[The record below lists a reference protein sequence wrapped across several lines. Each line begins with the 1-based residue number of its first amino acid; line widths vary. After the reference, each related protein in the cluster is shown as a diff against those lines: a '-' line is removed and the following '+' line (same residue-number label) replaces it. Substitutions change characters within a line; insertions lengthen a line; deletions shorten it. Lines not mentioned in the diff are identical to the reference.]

1 MLRALALD
9 ELVRGMAKSRATKQR
24 VVAGQSSRPSSGLA
38 EWTPTVPGRDPVRR
52 CPRWSRLRTRAATC
66 FLRRRAPRVD
76 QGRDPP
82 TPKFLSTIE
91 RPACEA
97 LPARTGASSR
107 PSKWSDGTLGDRRD
121 SRFPPR
127 PSGIPGARPL
137 APISADP
144 PHVLED
150 RSAPGLHQHTHQ
162 VDPDTI
168 GPHDVLRDP
177 PDAQIPQPI
186 GLRLGDGLQRMTE
199 GRAGAGS

>member
-9 ELVRGMAKSRATKQR
+9 DLVRGMAKSRATKQR
-24 VVAGQSSRPSSGLA
+24 VVAGQSSRPSLVWPNGRRRSQGETRCEDVRGGVGSG
-38 EWTPTVPGRDPVRR
+38 RVRR
-52 CPRWSRLRTRAATC
+52 PAFYVVAHPGSTK
-66 FLRRRAPRVD
+66 V
-76 QGRDPP
+76 DPP

-97 LPARTGASSR
+97 LPARTGVSSR
-107 PSKWSDGTLGDRRD
+107 PSKWSDGTHGDRRD

-127 PSGIPGARPL
+127 PSDIPGARPL
-137 APISADP
+137 APTSADP
-144 PHVLED
+144 PEVLED

-162 VDPDTI
+162 VDPDGI